1 MSANAAPKPS
11 MAASS
16 EFNPGG
22 GVTTTGGAG
31 TATGSSAGGG
41 GTATGS
47 AAAGH
52 TGVQSSRGTLRLC
65 SCD

>member
-22 GVTTTGGAG
+22 GVTTAGGAG

-52 TGVQSSRGTLRLC
+52 TGVQSG
-65 SCD
+65 

>member
-1 MSANAAPKPS
+1 MSANATPKPS

-47 AAAGH
+47 SAGGRGTATGFAAAL
-52 TGVQSSRGTLRLC
+52 TGAQSG
-65 SCD
+65 